1 MRNLSAMALGLM
13 VMGLGLFGAAAATPV
28 AFPAAFNAQ
37 GHTTFPVALFVM
49 VTITIVS
56 TMFAGWLTARIATD
70 HRVGHALMMASLGLG
85 SAVFVGAIRW
95 AAAPAWY
102 YVVTWALIPPVAAFG
117 ALAWERTLRRHGRD
131 LTPRV
136 AIG

>member
-1 MRNLSAMALGLM
+1 MRNLSAMALGLL
-13 VMGLGLFGAAAATPV
+13 VMGLGLFGAAAATPA
-28 AFPAAFNAQ
+28 AFPAAFNGQ

-49 VTITIVS
+49 VTITVVS

-70 HRVGHALMMASLGLG
+70 HRVGHALMMATLGLG

-95 AAAPAWY
+95 AAAPSWY
-102 YVVTWALIPPVAAFG
+102 YVVTWALIPPAAALG

-131 LTPRV
+131 LAPRV